1 MLLKVIFFFKYILLH
16 LRLNSGKM
24 SGAGYPTGK
33 KYPRGCGYGMKTLPV
48 CGYGR
53 GRGYG
58 CDLAGAGVG
67 G

>member
-1 MLLKVIFFFKYILLH
+1 
-16 LRLNSGKM
+16 
-24 SGAGYPTGK
+24 
-33 KYPRGCGYGMKTLPV
+33 MKTLPV